1 MNNVY
6 YLIHRTNY
14 YDDSWTELKPSKI
27 ENYEHQFPGVYLS
40 IITKNTI
47 ETIKYNCKYILIFSI
62 KLLKQKNFH
71 INIKDYNGFINE
83 NNTYFYWD
91 LNKALEIKG
100 SIAEKD
106 TNAVG
111 QITLLLGDTDPFK
124 KRVLVT
130 LNTKLPI
137 AQKIGDTVIV
147 KGKCTG
153 NLSDVVITEAIIK

>member
-1 MNNVY
+1 MKKAIYTILLILLMGAATTYYYVFVYSKNN
-6 YLIHRTNY
+6 HRDVQSETAIIVST
-14 YDDSWTELKPSKI
+14 DSLVAA
-27 ENYEHQFPGVYLS
+27 YEISDS
-40 IITKNTI
+40 IANTK
-47 ETIKYNCKYILIFSI
+47 Y
-62 KLLKQKNFH
+62 
-71 INIKDYNGFINE
+71 
-83 NNTYFYWD
+83 

-111 QITLLLGDTDPFK
+111 QITLLLGDTDPVK